1 MTELE
6 LALKNHDW
14 SLAGFAGR
22 VLVDQLMKQHPAEA
36 SALWE
41 NTALGATA
49 TAVILF
55 GANNESLYQQ
65 VSRSL
70 DLTLHHVGLHVLLD

>member
-22 VLVDQLMKQHPAEA
+22 VLVDQLMRQHPAEA

-41 NTALGATA
+41 KHCPWSNSNGGY
-49 TAVILF
+49 IIW
-55 GANNESLYQQ
+55 SKQ
-65 VSRSL
+65 
-70 DLTLHHVGLHVLLD
+70 